1 MSQTV
6 VLASIAIVALV
17 LILFAVASVNYVTDI
32 LSEVNDGDG
41 DHGGASH

>member
-17 LILFAVASVNYVTDI
+17 LILFAVASVHYVTDI
-32 LSEVNDGDG
+32 LSEVNDGD